1 MMWLWTPGLSDSK
14 LTDETGIRIFGTGLK
29 AFILQVHYDN
39 PNDDTGKVDS
49 SGFRIYYTSTLRA
62 NDVDVLERLTIL
74 KSQQVL
80 ILRTLLVQKYLLTS
94 KKYKY

>member
-1 MMWLWTPGLSDSK
+1 MCLWTPILSDSN
-14 LTDETGIRIFGTGLK
+14 LPDEAVIRIFGTGLK
-29 AFILQVHYDN
+29 TFILQVHYDN
-39 PNDDTGKVDS
+39 PNDDTGKVDF

-80 ILRTLLVQKYLLTS
+80 RLRTLLVQKYLITS